1 MPRDEVGQLD
11 RGRAARMDEQDP
23 LAGFRSHFVI
33 PPGITYMDGNS
44 LGLMPRAGERAVL
57 EALEQ
62 WKVKAIG
69 GWMEGEA
76 SWINLGERLGE
87 RVAPLVG
94 AAGDEVVV
102 TGTTTVNIH
111 ALLSTFYRPTAQ
123 RQKILV
129 TELDFPSDLYAV
141 WGQLRMHYGEA
152 GSARLLKVP
161 SRDGNTLQED
171 DIIALMSD
179 DVALAFLPSV
189 LYRSGQL
196 LDLRRL
202 VEAGHQ
208 RGILVG
214 LDCCH
219 SVGVVPHE
227 LSAWGVDFAVWCHYK
242 YMNAGPGATAGLY
255 VNRRHADKVP
265 LLAGWWGYRKERQ
278 FDMSHHFEP
287 QPGAR
292 GFQVSSPAILSTAAL
307 QGSLELMEEIGIE
320 AIRSRSLRL
329 TGYLLEVIDQ
339 LGQGRGLKVVTPR
352 CPERRG
358 GHIAISHRD
367 GEELCRSLAA
377 RGIVVD
383 FRHPD
388 IVRIAPSPLYSSFT
402 DVWRVAMALDEIL
415 G

>member
-1 MPRDEVGQLD
+1 
-11 RGRAARMDEQDP
+11 MDEQDP
-23 LAGFRSHFVI
+23 LANLRSHFVI

-76 SWINLGERLGE
+76 NWINLGERLGE

-129 TELDFPSDLYAV
+129 TELDFPSDLYAI
-141 WGQLRMHYGEA
+141 WGQLRMHHGEA
-152 GSARLLKVP
+152 GSTQLLKVP

-171 DIIALMSD
+171 DIIALMGD

-202 VEAGHQ
+202 AEAGRQ

-255 VNRRHADKVP
+255 VNRRHADMVP

-278 FDMSHHFEP
+278 FDMSHHFVP

-320 AIRSRSLRL
+320 AIRSRSLGL
-329 TGYLLEVIDQ
+329 TGYLLELVDQ
-339 LGQGRGLKVVTPR
+339 LGPSRGLKVVTPR